1 MTRTCF
7 LPALFALVAA
17 CSSKSKPPDATG
29 GGGGGDEGGGGG
41 GGGGDGDTA
50 VKCEPGRCLE
60 DIRKLIAERRPDARA
75 CYDSARKKDPKLG
88 EGKIIVNFAID
99 SEGVVGET
107 SQGMQ
112 DGQIEDQAIVGCIS
126 EVIKTVRF
134 AKSPAG
140 KTTRAYHRFEF
151 SP

>member
-1 MTRTCF
+1 MVRP
-7 LPALFALVAA
+7 LLHASVAVAA
-17 CSSKSKPPDATG
+17 VLIGACGNKPAKTDTTPTGGADGEATG
-29 GGGGGDEGGGGG
+29 D
-41 GGGGDGDTA
+41 A
-50 VKCEPGRCLE
+50 PKCETGRCLE
-60 DIRKLIAERRPDARA
+60 DISAQIAERRSDARA
-75 CYDSARKKDPKLG
+75 CYDAARKRDAKLA
-88 EGKIIVNFAID
+88 GKIIINFAID
-99 SEGVVGET
+99 SEGMVGET

-112 DGQIEDQAIVGCIS
+112 DEQIVDEEVVACVS